1 MKVVLTGGPCVGKS
15 TLIRKLEER
24 GFPVVHEV
32 ATAVIN
38 DGGPDPCIDHEA
50 FQYEVLRRQ
59 RHAEATLEQ
68 VPLLFLDRGALD
80 GIPYREIYGRRVP
93 GFFADLQPGMYD
105 ACFLLDPLPWE
116 ADGVRYESADFTT
129 EIQPYFGRV
138 YENKDI
144 PVVQVPVADPETR
157 LNYILDTVGRAMGKN
172 LTAKSKAKAAAL
184 TSVTSTES
192 EKRRWFTI
200 PSVGGTTSSVPTL
213 SLASA
218 N

>member
-24 GFPVVHEV
+24 GFAVMHEQ

-59 RHAEATLEQ
+59 RHEEARLHQ
-68 VPLLFLDRGALD
+68 APLLFLDRGAFD
-80 GIPYREIYGRRVP
+80 GIPYREVYGRSVP
-93 GFFADLQPGMYD
+93 GFFADLQPGMYA
-105 ACFLLDPLPWE
+105 ACFLLDQLPWE
-116 ADGVRYESADFTT
+116 ADGVRYESADFSA

-138 YENKDI
+138 YESKDI
-144 PVVQVPVADPETR
+144 PVIPVPVSDPETR
-157 LNYILDTVGRAMGKN
+157 LNFILDKVGRAMGKN
-172 LTAKSKAKAAAL
+172 LTATSKAKAAAR
-184 TSVTSTES
+184 TANNDTES

-200 PSVGGTTSSVPTL
+200 PSVGANTCSVPTL
-213 SLASA
+213 SMASA
-218 N
+218 S